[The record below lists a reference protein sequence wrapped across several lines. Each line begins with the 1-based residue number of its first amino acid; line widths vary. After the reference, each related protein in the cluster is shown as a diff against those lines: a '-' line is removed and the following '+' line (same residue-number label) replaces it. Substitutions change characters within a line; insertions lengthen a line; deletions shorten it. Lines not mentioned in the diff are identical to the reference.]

1 MDAKER
7 YQRRQRKIKQRKRII
22 EMAGLQGGPLY
33 ERHRQKIEAHDG
45 YLTKHGTL
53 LHFAKGTKKPTQKT
67 RDRNSY
73 QGTNNWSHKDLA
85 RLQNMEDNLQEYN
98 NR

>member
-1 MDAKER
+1 MQKNAINAVSVKLNNAKE
-7 YQRRQRKIKQRKRII
+7 
-22 EMAGLQGGPLY
+22 LQKWLDCKAALY
-33 ERHRQKIEAHDG
+33 TKDIAKKIEAHDG